1 MAGRRASD
9 DSSFLQGRAL
19 TTEPERLGPSDR
31 RLVGLVRAAAPE
43 LAEAAGLAVAF
54 AGMVR
59 DKDGSRLD
67 GWLDA
72 AATSGLASFARGLR
86 QDLAAVRAALALP
99 WEHEPGR
106 GADQPAEG
114 DQAPDARP
122 RRVRSAAPARP
133 RSRLMAGSCRSL
145 SVAAGLH
152 RKCGRAQIAIKFTP

>member
-1 MAGRRASD
+1 VPSGRRLAR
-9 DSSFLQGRAL
+9 LL

-31 RLVGLVRAAAPE
+31 RLVRLVRAAAPE

-86 QDLAAVRAALALP
+86 QDLAAVRASLELP
-99 WEHEPGR
+99 WSTSPVEGQINRLKTIKRQMYGR
-106 GADQPAEG
+106 AGFALL
-114 DQAPDARP
+114 R
-122 RRVRSAAPARP
+122 RRVLAAA
-133 RSRLMAGSCRSL
+133 
-145 SVAAGLH
+145 
-152 RKCGRAQIAIKFTP
+152 